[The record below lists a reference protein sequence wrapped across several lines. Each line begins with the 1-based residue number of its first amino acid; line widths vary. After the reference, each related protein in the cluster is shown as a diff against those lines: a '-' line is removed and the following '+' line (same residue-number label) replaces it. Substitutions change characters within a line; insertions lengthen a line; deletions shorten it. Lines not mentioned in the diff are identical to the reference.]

1 MAECGRM
8 GNDSMTELL
17 MIQPHGIERG
27 TGTYVVS
34 KGEYLLDTIGP
45 THGIEWEI
53 GTLGNIY

>member
-1 MAECGRM
+1 M